1 MQTPVRFNEG
11 VIRGREV
18 EDGSRILLGYTRKE
32 TTVLKRMGL
41 ERQNW
46 KIPKENEP

>member
-1 MQTPVRFNEG
+1 METSVRFNEG

-18 EDGSRILLGYTRKE
+18 EDGPRIFLGYTRKE

-46 KIPKENEP
+46 KLPKENEP